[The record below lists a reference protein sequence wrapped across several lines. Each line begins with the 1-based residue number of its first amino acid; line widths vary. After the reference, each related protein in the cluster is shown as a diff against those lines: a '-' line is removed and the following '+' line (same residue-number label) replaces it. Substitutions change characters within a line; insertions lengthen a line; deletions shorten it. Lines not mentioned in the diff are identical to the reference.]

1 MKKHSKNN
9 MNGLS
14 FTLVFGSYAGFF
26 VIVNKEQFRI
36 CLGWVAFTIYFCDF
50 EKFIDYLRNKNGKNR

>member
-1 MKKHSKNN
+1 

-26 VIVNKEQFRI
+26 IIVNKEQFRI